1 MPFSISNSV
10 RKGIA
15 RVLTVINQTRK
26 AELRKFYAGKKYV
39 PTDLRAK
46 KTRALRRAL
55 TKHEANA
62 VTVRQQKKL
71 THFPQRR
78 YAVKA

>member
-1 MPFSISNSV
+1 MISHSV
-10 RKGIA
+10 RKSIA
-15 RVLTVINQTRK
+15 RVQTVINQTRK
-26 AELRKFYAGKKYV
+26 GELRKFYAGKKYV
-39 PTDLRAK
+39 PIDLRAK

-62 VTVRQQKKL
+62 VTERQKKKQ